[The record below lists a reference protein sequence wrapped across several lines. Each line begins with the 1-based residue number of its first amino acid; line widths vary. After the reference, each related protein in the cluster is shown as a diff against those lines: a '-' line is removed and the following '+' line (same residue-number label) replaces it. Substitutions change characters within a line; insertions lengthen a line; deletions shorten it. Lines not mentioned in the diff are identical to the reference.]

1 MDYSIRPANEGDLEA
16 INAIFNHYV
25 LTSTCTWQEEP
36 MPIHERRSWWNDK
49 GGRYPVL
56 VATSQERVLGYAT
69 AGQFRPRSGYRFT
82 AEDSI
87 YLADDAR
94 GAGLGKAL
102 LAVLLDELRERQ
114 FHTVVASMSD
124 DQEPSLRLHQALG
137 FVKVAH
143 FRETGFKF
151 GRWLGSVFM
160 QKML

>member
-1 MDYSIRPANEGDLEA
+1 MDYFIRPAKESDLEA

-36 MPIHERRSWWNDK
+36 ISMDERRIWWLEKFD
-49 GGRYPVL
+49 RYPIF
-56 VATSQERVLGYAT
+56 VATSRERVLGYAT

-87 YLADDAR
+87 YLAEDVR
-94 GAGLGKAL
+94 GFGLGRSL
-102 LAVLLDELRERQ
+102 LAVLLDELRARN

-124 DQEPSLRLHQALG
+124 DQEASIRVHYSVG
-137 FVKVAH
+137 FEKVAH
-143 FRETGFKF
+143 FRETGNKF